1 MTTDLILGTAG
12 HIDHGKTALI
22 RALTGT
28 ETDRLPEEKRRG
40 ITIELGFAEL
50 QLEGFRLGIVDVP
63 GHERFVRNMLA
74 GASGMDLA
82 MLVVAADDSIKP
94 QTREHL
100 EILRLLRL
108 KAGVIVITKCDLAE
122 DDWIQLVEE
131 EVRDLCQGTVL
142 AEAPIIRTSAETGEG
157 IDELRQAL
165 LTGARQAAENLADD
179 LQDAPFRMA
188 IDRVFTMAGH
198 GTVVTGSVTSGQ
210 VELGAELEIQP
221 DAIPVRVRGLQNHED
236 SVERVFRGQRA
247 AINLAGIHHNDLSR
261 GRELAAPGHLA
272 SHRILTVSLHLL
284 ENAQRRIKKRH
295 QVRIHVGTAE
305 ELGSV
310 QLLGTEELQPGQKAY
325 AQLHLQNPVAVVW
338 DQPFVLRDQS
348 PMVTI
353 GGGRVIDPSARK
365 IRSKTN
371 VSTQHLADLEADDP
385 DVRAAGTLYMA
396 GQHGWDPA
404 DLPRTAGIANPT
416 GIVERLQEQ
425 GTLREISLSHSRVIR
440 IHTEILAQLCQQ
452 IENVLLQLHQATPL
466 QTMLDLNRLKQRFV
480 YLAGPAVLDA
490 VLQEMEQQKI
500 IQLNPQRIGLLGQG
514 PKLSQN
520 EQKVLRQLLQQF
532 QQGGLETPSAQQC
545 QQEATRNQGSIPDLL
560 ALAAANGD
568 LVQITDQ
575 YYLHYETVDQVRQ
588 KLDEHL
594 STEQG
599 LTLSEIRELLG
610 TTRKFAVPLCE
621 YFDEIGFTRRDGSL
635 RYRNPDSTS

>member
-1 MTTDLILGTAG
+1 MATDLILGTAG

-50 QLEGFRLGIVDVP
+50 ELGAFRLGIVDVP

-108 KAGVIVITKCDLAE
+108 KAGVIVITKCDLAD

-131 EVRDLCQGTVL
+131 EVRELCQGTVL
-142 AEAPIIRTSAETGEG
+142 ATAPIVRTSAETGEG
-157 IDELRQAL
+157 IEELRQAL
-165 LTGARQAAENLADD
+165 LEAARQAAETLASD

-210 VELGAELEIQP
+210 TELGAELEIQP
-221 DAIPVRVRGLQNHED
+221 ESIPVRVRGLQNHDE
-236 SVERVFRGQRA
+236 SVERVTRGQRA
-247 AINLAGIHHNDLSR
+247 AINLAGIHHNDLTR
-261 GRELAAPGHLA
+261 GRELAAPGHLV
-272 SHRILTVSLHLL
+272 SNQLLTVSLRLL
-284 ENAQRRIKKRH
+284 ESIPRGIKKRR
-295 QVRIHVGTAE
+295 QVRVHVGTAE

-310 QLLGTEELQPGQKAY
+310 QLLGVDELKPGEHAF

-353 GGGRVIDPSARK
+353 GGGRVLDPSARK
-365 IRSKTN
+365 IRSTAHD
-371 VSTQHLADLEADDP
+371 SLPYLADLQSDDP
-385 DVRAAGTLYMA
+385 GKRAASTLYLA
-396 GQHGWDPA
+396 GQHGWEPE
-404 DLPRTAGIANPT
+404 DLPRTAGIANPA
-416 GIVERLQEQ
+416 GMVERLQEQ
-425 GTLREISLSHSRVIR
+425 GILREITLSHSRVIR
-440 IHTEILAQLCQQ
+440 MHTEVLLQLCQQ
-452 IENVLLQLHQATPL
+452 IENSLLQLHQATPL
-466 QTMLDLNRLKQRFV
+466 QTMLDLNRLKQRFS
-480 YLAGPAVLDA
+480 YLEGPAILDA
-490 VLQEMEQQKI
+490 VLQEMEQNKKI
-500 IQLNPQRIGLLGQG
+500 RLNKQRIGLVGQG

-520 EQKVLRQLLQQF
+520 EQKLLTNLIEQFRQS
-532 QQGGLETPSAQQC
+532 GIETPSPQQC
-545 QQEATRNQGSIPDLL
+545 QKSATRNQDSVPELL
-560 ALAAANGD
+560 ALAAANGE
-568 LVQITDQ
+568 LVQISAD
-575 YYLHYETVDQVRQ
+575 YFLHAETEEKARQ
-588 KLDEHL
+588 QLEQHL
-594 STEQG
+594 SKEKG

-621 YFDEIGFTRRDGSL
+621 YLDEIGFTRRDGSL
-635 RYRNPDSTS
+635 RYRN

>member
-1 MTTDLILGTAG
+1 MATDLILGTAG

-50 QLEGFRLGIVDVP
+50 ELDSFRLGIVDVP

-108 KAGVIVITKCDLAE
+108 KAGVIVITKCDLAD

-131 EVRDLCQGTVL
+131 EVRELCHGTVL
-142 AEAPIIRTSAETGEG
+142 ATAPIVRTSAETGEG
-157 IDELRQAL
+157 IEDLREAL
-165 LTGARQAAENLADD
+165 LGAARQATETLTAD

-210 VELGAELEIQP
+210 TELGAELEIQP
-221 DAIPVRVRGLQNHED
+221 ESIPVRVRGLQNHDE
-236 SVERVFRGQRA
+236 SVEQVTRGQRA
-247 AINLAGIHHNDLSR
+247 AINLAGIHHNDLTR
-261 GRELAAPGHLA
+261 GRELAAPGHLV
-272 SHRILTVSLHLL
+272 SNRLLTVSLRLL
-284 ENAQRRIKKRH
+284 DSIPRGIKKRR
-295 QVRIHVGTAE
+295 QVRVHVGTAE

-310 QLLGTEELQPGQKAY
+310 QLLGVDELKPGEHAF
-325 AQLHLQNPVAVVW
+325 AQLHLQKPVAVVW

-353 GGGRVIDPSARK
+353 GGGRVLDPSARK
-365 IRSKTN
+365 IRSTDHE
-371 VSTQHLADLEADDP
+371 SLPYLADLQSEEADK
-385 DVRAAGTLYMA
+385 RAASTLYLA
-396 GQHGWDPA
+396 GQHGWDPEN
-404 DLPRTAGIANPT
+404 LPRTAGIANPA
-416 GIVERLQEQ
+416 GIVERLQE
-425 GTLREISLSHSRVIR
+425 GGILREITLSHSRVIR
-440 IHTEILAQLCQQ
+440 IHTEVLLQLCQQ
-452 IENVLLQLHQATPL
+452 IESTLLQLHQATPL
-466 QTMLDLNRLKQRFV
+466 QTMLDLNRLKKRFS
-480 YLAGPAVLDA
+480 YLEGPAVLDA
-490 VLQEMEQQKI
+490 VLQEMEQNKKI
-500 IQLNPQRIGLLGQG
+500 RFNKQRIGLVGQG

-520 EQKVLRQLLQQF
+520 EQKLLTNLIEQF
-532 QQGGLETPSAQQC
+532 RQGGIETPSPKQC
-545 QQEATRNQGSIPDLL
+545 QQSASRNQDSVPELL
-560 ALAAANGD
+560 ALAAANGE
-568 LVQITDQ
+568 LVQISPE
-575 YYLHYETVDQVRQ
+575 YFLHSETEENVRQ
-588 KLDEHL
+588 QLDQHL
-594 STEQG
+594 SQDKG

-621 YFDEIGFTRRDGSL
+621 YLDEIGFTRRDGSL
-635 RYRNPDSTS
+635 RYRN

>member
-50 QLEGFRLGIVDVP
+50 ELDSFRLGIVDVP

-108 KAGVIVITKCDLAE
+108 KAGVIVITKCDLVD
-122 DDWIQLVEE
+122 DDWIHLVEE

-142 AEAPIIRTSAETGEG
+142 ATAPIVRTSTETGEG
-157 IDELRQAL
+157 IEELREAL
-165 LTGARQAAENLADD
+165 LGSARQAAETLSSD

-188 IDRVFTMAGH
+188 IDRVFTMTGH

-210 VELGAELEIQP
+210 TELGAELEIQP
-221 DAIPVRVRGLQNHED
+221 ETIPVRVRGLQNHDE
-236 SVERVFRGQRA
+236 SVERVIRGQRA
-247 AINLAGIHHNDLSR
+247 AINLAGIHHNDLTR
-261 GRELAAPGHLA
+261 GRELAAPGHLV
-272 SHRILTVSLHLL
+272 SHRLLTVSLRLL
-284 ENAQRRIKKRH
+284 ESIPRGIKKRR

-310 QLLGTEELQPGQKAY
+310 QLLGADELKPGEHAF

-353 GGGRVIDPSARK
+353 GGGQVLDPSARK
-365 IRSKTN
+365 IRSTAKE
-371 VSTQHLADLEADDP
+371 SLQYLADLQSDEP
-385 DVRAAGTLYMA
+385 DTRAASTLYLA

-404 DLPRTAGIANPT
+404 DLPRTAGIANPA
-416 GIVERLQEQ
+416 GIAERLREE
-425 GTLREISLSHSRVIR
+425 GILREITLSHSRVIR
-440 IHTEILAQLCQQ
+440 IHTEILLQLCQQ
-452 IENVLLQLHQATPL
+452 IESSLLQLHQATPL
-466 QTMLDLNRLKQRFV
+466 QTMLDLNRLKKRFA

-490 VLQEMEQQKI
+490 VLQEMEQKKTI
-500 IQLNPQRIGLLGQG
+500 RLNNQRIGLVGQG

-520 EQKVLRQLLQQF
+520 EQKLLTQLVEQFRQS
-532 QQGGLETPSAQQC
+532 GLETPSTQQC
-545 QQEATRNQGSIPDLL
+545 QQSASRNQDSVPELL
-560 ALAAANGD
+560 ALAAANGE
-568 LVQITDQ
+568 LVQISQ
-575 YYLHYETVDQVRQ
+575 EYYLHTETEEQIRQ
-588 KLDEHL
+588 QLDKHL
-594 STEQG
+594 SADNG

-635 RYRNPDSTS
+635 RYRN

>member
-1 MTTDLILGTAG
+1 MATDLILGTAG

-50 QLEGFRLGIVDVP
+50 ELDSFRLGIVDVP

-108 KAGVIVITKCDLAE
+108 KAGVIVITKCDLAD

-131 EVRDLCQGTVL
+131 EVRELCQGTVL
-142 AEAPIIRTSAETGEG
+142 ATAPIIRTSAETGEG
-157 IDELRQAL
+157 IEELREAL
-165 LTGARQAAENLADD
+165 LGAARKATETLTAD

-210 VELGAELEIQP
+210 TELGAELEIQP
-221 DAIPVRVRGLQNHED
+221 ESIPVRVRGLQNHDE
-236 SVERVFRGQRA
+236 SVEQVTRGQRA
-247 AINLAGIHHNDLSR
+247 AINLAGIHHNDLTR
-261 GRELAAPGHLA
+261 GRELAAPGHLV
-272 SHRILTVSLHLL
+272 SNRLLTVSLRLL
-284 ENAQRRIKKRH
+284 ESIPRGIKKRR
-295 QVRIHVGTAE
+295 QVRVHVGTAE

-310 QLLGTEELQPGQKAY
+310 QLLGVDELKPGEHAF

-338 DQPFVLRDQS
+338 DQPFVVRDQS

-353 GGGRVIDPSARK
+353 GGGRVLDPSARK
-365 IRSKTN
+365 IRSTAHE
-371 VSTQHLADLEADDP
+371 SLPYLAALQSEEP
-385 DVRAAGTLYMA
+385 DKRAASTLYLA
-396 GQHGWDPA
+396 GQHGWDPE
-404 DLPRTAGIANPT
+404 DLPRTAGIANPA
-416 GIVERLQEQ
+416 GIVERLQEE
-425 GTLREISLSHSRVIR
+425 GILREITLSHSRVIR
-440 IHTEILAQLCQQ
+440 IHTEVLLQLCQQ
-452 IENVLLQLHQATPL
+452 IESTLLQLHQDTPL
-466 QTMLDLNRLKQRFV
+466 QTMLDLNRLKKRFS
-480 YLAGPAVLDA
+480 YLEGPAVLDA
-490 VLQEMEQQKI
+490 VLQEMEKNKKIRFNQK
-500 IQLNPQRIGLLGQG
+500 RIGLVGQG

-520 EQKVLRQLLQQF
+520 EQKLLTNLIEQFRQ
-532 QQGGLETPSAQQC
+532 GEIETPSPKQC
-545 QQEATRNQGSIPDLL
+545 QQSASRNQDSVPELL
-560 ALAAANGD
+560 ALAAANGE
-568 LVQITDQ
+568 LVQISPD
-575 YYLHYETVDQVRQ
+575 YFLHSETEENVRQ
-588 KLDEHL
+588 QLDQHL
-594 STEQG
+594 SQDKG

-621 YFDEIGFTRRDGSL
+621 YLDEIGFTRRDGSL
-635 RYRNPDSTS
+635 RYRN

>member
-50 QLEGFRLGIVDVP
+50 QLDAFRLGIVDVP

-131 EVRDLCQGTVL
+131 EVRELCQGTVL
-142 AEAPIIRTSAETGEG
+142 ATAPVVRTSAETGEG
-157 IDELRQAL
+157 IEELRQAL
-165 LTGARQAAENLADD
+165 LACARQAAENLSDD

-210 VELGAELEIQP
+210 VKLGAELEIQP

-284 ENAQRRIKKRH
+284 GNAQRKIKKRH
-295 QVRIHVGTAE
+295 QVRLHVGTAE

-310 QLLGTEELQPGQKAY
+310 
-325 AQLHLQNPVAVVW
+325 
-338 DQPFVLRDQS
+338 
-348 PMVTI
+348 
-353 GGGRVIDPSARK
+353 
-365 IRSKTN
+365 
-371 VSTQHLADLEADDP
+371 
-385 DVRAAGTLYMA
+385 
-396 GQHGWDPA
+396 
-404 DLPRTAGIANPT
+404 
-416 GIVERLQEQ
+416 
-425 GTLREISLSHSRVIR
+425 
-440 IHTEILAQLCQQ
+440 
-452 IENVLLQLHQATPL
+452 
-466 QTMLDLNRLKQRFV
+466 
-480 YLAGPAVLDA
+480 
-490 VLQEMEQQKI
+490 
-500 IQLNPQRIGLLGQG
+500 
-514 PKLSQN
+514 
-520 EQKVLRQLLQQF
+520 
-532 QQGGLETPSAQQC
+532 
-545 QQEATRNQGSIPDLL
+545 
-560 ALAAANGD
+560 
-568 LVQITDQ
+568 
-575 YYLHYETVDQVRQ
+575 
-588 KLDEHL
+588 
-594 STEQG
+594 
-599 LTLSEIRELLG
+599 
-610 TTRKFAVPLCE
+610 
-621 YFDEIGFTRRDGSL
+621 
-635 RYRNPDSTS
+635 